1 MTQLKDDI
9 FTIDLD
15 DCTYTSNNSSDTIT
29 IDTSSWDDSF
39 TTSPSSIYSPTGNV
53 SIEGELTVGGVD
65 VMQSIKDM
73 QRVLG
78 VVSRDIEK
86 EEKFLLHSIDS
97 IQDLYL
103 IMLSS
108 LIEIRKKEIIFLE
121 ASSKKH
127 LATPEEKNP
136 NRKFV
141 NNAVLQLLEENKK
154 AVQNNELSPFAA
166 AMSLLEQYFK
176 K

>member
-15 DCTYTSNNSSDTIT
+15 DCTYTTNNSSNNIT
-29 IDTSSWDDSF
+29 INTSSWDDSF

-78 VVSRDIEK
+78 VVSRDIAK
-86 EEKFLLHSIDS
+86 EDKYTGLKRAAEAYERELAKIETFEALKDS
-97 IQDLYL
+97 
-103 IMLSS
+103 
-108 LIEIRKKEIIFLE
+108 
-121 ASSKKH
+121 A
-127 LATPEEKNP
+127 
-136 NRKFV
+136 
-141 NNAVLQLLEENKK
+141 
-154 AVQNNELSPFAA
+154 
-166 AMSLLEQYFK
+166 
-176 K
+176 

>member
-15 DCTYTSNNSSDTIT
+15 DCTYTSNNSNNIT
-29 IDTSSWDDSF
+29 INTSSWDDSF

-86 EEKFLLHSIDS
+86 EEKYAGLKLAADAYERE
-97 IQDLYL
+97 LAK
-103 IMLSS
+103 
-108 LIEIRKKEIIFLE
+108 IETFETLKES
-121 ASSKKH
+121 A
-127 LATPEEKNP
+127 
-136 NRKFV
+136 
-141 NNAVLQLLEENKK
+141 
-154 AVQNNELSPFAA
+154 
-166 AMSLLEQYFK
+166 
-176 K
+176 

>member
-15 DCTYTSNNSSDTIT
+15 DCTYTTNNSSNNIT
-29 IDTSSWDDSF
+29 INTSSWDDSF

-53 SIEGELTVGGVD
+53 SIEGDLTVGGVD

-86 EEKFLLHSIDS
+86 E
-97 IQDLYL
+97 
-103 IMLSS
+103 
-108 LIEIRKKEIIFLE
+108 
-121 ASSKKH
+121 
-127 LATPEEKNP
+127 
-136 NRKFV
+136 
-141 NNAVLQLLEENKK
+141 
-154 AVQNNELSPFAA
+154 
-166 AMSLLEQYFK
+166 
-176 K
+176 

>member
-1 MTQLKDDI
+1 MTQLTDDI

-15 DCTYTSNNSSDTIT
+15 ENYTSSDTIT
-29 IDTSSWDDSF
+29 IPIDTSSWDDSF

-86 EEKFLLHSIDS
+86 EQKYAGLKLAAEAYERELAKIETFEALRDS
-97 IQDLYL
+97 
-103 IMLSS
+103 
-108 LIEIRKKEIIFLE
+108 
-121 ASSKKH
+121 A
-127 LATPEEKNP
+127 
-136 NRKFV
+136 
-141 NNAVLQLLEENKK
+141 
-154 AVQNNELSPFAA
+154 
-166 AMSLLEQYFK
+166 
-176 K
+176 